1 MRIKNCA
8 DFNKLEGEEF
18 RFARMK
24 KCDPPPFMTLEELVD
39 YARISKRTIYRL
51 LRQEI
56 ISFHRMG
63 SEVRF
68 CKSEVD
74 RLVAKRKKEK

>member
-1 MRIKNCA
+1 VRISISLKAKNF
-8 DFNKLEGEEF
+8 DSQ
-18 RFARMK
+18 RMK
-24 KCDPPPFMTLEELVD
+24 KFDPPPFMTLEELVD

-56 ISFHRMG
+56 ISLHRIG
-63 SEVRF
+63 SDVRF

-74 RLVAKRKKEK
+74 LLVAKRRKEK

>member
-1 MRIKNCA
+1 M
-8 DFNKLEGEEF
+8 LEREEF

-24 KCDPPPFMTLEELVD
+24 KCDPPPYMTLEELVD
-39 YARISKRTIYRL
+39 YARISKRTIYRM

-74 RLVAKRKKEK
+74 RLVAKRRKEK